1 MWRLYP
7 FTRQMALP
15 SWHFLPANKIEYG
28 YHVHHLCLFWGELFQ
43 KANSESSKKT
53 PTSKSVLFPCCVT
66 FSACLKRCS
75 DCFEV
80 LTLSTWSPATVII
93 WWMDWR
99 RSIPQRGMK
108 KKLFI
113 LNFSQMQEFHESLF
127 FVSVSYLVYLASRA
141 IINYLSS
148 ISLTSGAGGE
158 EASLHCDLKQQFKVW
173 SLTPKLKFL
182 CKSKAFVL
190 LKIGKMVM
198 LLQTRVF
205 SIIAPSLLKDK

>member
-1 MWRLYP
+1 
-7 FTRQMALP
+7 
-15 SWHFLPANKIEYG
+15 
-28 YHVHHLCLFWGELFQ
+28 
-43 KANSESSKKT
+43 
-53 PTSKSVLFPCCVT
+53 
-66 FSACLKRCS
+66 
-75 DCFEV
+75 
-80 LTLSTWSPATVII
+80 
-93 WWMDWR
+93 
-99 RSIPQRGMK
+99 
-108 KKLFI
+108 
-113 LNFSQMQEFHESLF
+113 MQEFHESLF